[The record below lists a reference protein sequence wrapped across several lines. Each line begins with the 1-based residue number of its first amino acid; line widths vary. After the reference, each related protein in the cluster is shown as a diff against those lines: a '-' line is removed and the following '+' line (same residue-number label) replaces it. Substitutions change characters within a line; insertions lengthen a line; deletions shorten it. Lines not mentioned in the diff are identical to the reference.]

1 MMSRAAK
8 TLLQIALALVLAGV
22 TGLLLYN
29 WMREAA
35 PRNEVQA
42 ARPRTVD
49 VVVAARDLPRGTKLT
64 AESLTTAPF
73 LPQSLPAKSFT
84 EKAEL
89 EGRVLS
95 SPLAANDPVTELRLA
110 PKDVRTGGVSA
121 MIAPGH
127 RAMAVKGN
135 QVMGLAGFVRPGDRV
150 DVLATLM
157 AGERASQPTTKLVLE
172 NVLVLATG
180 VEFEAPPEGGEPS
193 SVDTYTL
200 EVSPEESER
209 LALAASQG
217 SLHFALRN
225 ETDDASVL
233 TEGVDVD
240 KALAALRPA
249 QRPTAKTRRA
259 AAPAARSVEIIS
271 GGERS
276 KVSF

>member
-1 MMSRAAK
+1 MSRAAK
-8 TLLQIALALVLAGV
+8 TLLQVLLAVALAGA
-22 TGLLLYN
+22 TGLLLYH
-29 WMREAA
+29 WMRTTAPQAA
-35 PRNEVQA
+35 AQA
-42 ARPRTVD
+42 ARPETVN
-49 VVVAARDLPRGTKLT
+49 VVVAARDLPRGTRLT
-64 AESLTTAPF
+64 AQCLATAPF
-73 LPQSLPAKSFT
+73 LPQSLPARSFAD
-84 EKAEL
+84 KAEL

-110 PKDVRTGGVSA
+110 ADDVRAGGVSS

-135 QVMGLAGFVRPGDRV
+135 QVMGLAGFVRPGNRV

-180 VEFEAPPEGGEPS
+180 VEFEAPPEGGAPS

-200 EVSPEESER
+200 EVTPEESER

-225 ETDDASVL
+225 ETDDAGVL

-240 KALAALRPA
+240 KALAALRPVT
-249 QRPTAKTRRA
+249 RPASKTGIRR
-259 AAPAARSVEIIS
+259 APAARSVEIIS
-271 GGERS
+271 GGERT